1 MPVRSPGGHFSTVLI
16 VWVWKPEKSCWR
28 EIMLISLSLC
38 SVGQSRRTP
47 CDPITVACQA
57 LLSVGFSRQEYWSEL
72 LFSFPRE
79 TVLVFS

>member
-1 MPVRSPGGHFSTVLI
+1 
-16 VWVWKPEKSCWR
+16 
-28 EIMLISLSLC
+28 MLISLSLC